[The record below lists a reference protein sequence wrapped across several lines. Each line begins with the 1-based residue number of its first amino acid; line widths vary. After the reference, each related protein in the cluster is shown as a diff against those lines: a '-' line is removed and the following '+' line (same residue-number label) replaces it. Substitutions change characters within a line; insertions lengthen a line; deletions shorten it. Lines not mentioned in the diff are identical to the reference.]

1 MCTSACY
8 SASSLALRLV
18 SGFGWACLDP
28 AGTAVVAAL
37 GLWPRAPAA
46 ALARCRLL
54 PMHGGLVPCLYL
66 HGPGGSTCA
75 GPGYCWPAGFPPPGS
90 CEVTAL
96 VRVTARRPGRPGRG
110 TQVTLYVFVAPPAT
124 QGLGCRT
131 GGEVR
136 GPVARAARPG
146 AARASPSE
154 GVEVVTPAAPSALQ
168 LESDC
173 YPRRK
178 QPVHPNKYLK

>member
-1 MCTSACY
+1 
-8 SASSLALRLV
+8 
-18 SGFGWACLDP
+18 
-28 AGTAVVAAL
+28 
-37 GLWPRAPAA
+37 
-46 ALARCRLL
+46 
-54 PMHGGLVPCLYL
+54 
-66 HGPGGSTCA
+66 
-75 GPGYCWPAGFPPPGS
+75 
-90 CEVTAL
+90 VTAL

-168 LESDC
+168 LESDG